1 MHGPCLPTCATAQ
14 RVLEARAII
23 DAMMTGHG
31 LTAEEAAPCLKL
43 PRGKKLAYN
52 GTELELVDVQ
62 EGRTQAQL
70 TEFISEGLI
79 KSRADRNWQ
88 DELKTAVIERQLT
101 RYRRQS

>member
-1 MHGPCLPTCATAQ
+1 MLGSCPPTCANAQ
-14 RVLEARAII
+14 RILEARAII

-31 LTAEEAAPCLKL
+31 LNAEEAAPCLKL

-70 TEFISEGLI
+70 TEFNSEGFI

-88 DELKTAVIERQLT
+88 DGLKSAVIERQ
-101 RYRRQS
+101 

>member
-23 DAMMTGHG
+23 GSTMNGHG
-31 LTAEEAAPCLKL
+31 LAAEETAPYLKL

-52 GTELELVDVQ
+52 GTVLELVDAQ
-62 EGRTQAQL
+62 EGRTEAQL
-70 TEFISEGLI
+70 TEFNSEGRT

-88 DELKTAVIERQLT
+88 DGVKTAVIEQ
-101 RYRRQS
+101 Q